1 MIIYLVQA
9 NIRRYSV
16 GMKKSGMLTVQE
28 FRLRFGE
35 ESQCAA
41 QLSGQSVGL
50 KGFAVHAARGRV
62 AVISRR
68 GGCMSVRG
76 VRTSAR

>member
-1 MIIYLVQA
+1 MIIYFVQA

-41 QLSGQSVGL
+41 QLSGQRWPE
-50 KGFAVHAARGRV
+50 GFRCPRCQGRV